1 MSNSWKSIVRWV
13 FGLFGREVIEE
24 SVEFIEEKTGW
35 EIPEDTIIEFA
46 NKYLPAIL
54 GIPDAKLWDG
64 QGDVLEQFD
73 KGDTLVEGDRQTGKT
88 LLLTI
93 HAAYRMFREPN
104 TTVVIKGNGQTGSKN
119 ILDKVLNVIDSVKGE
134 FKVDVLDSLSDT
146 IELSNGSRVVIGKRA
161 DLSDLDGTTIDLF
174 IADEIAFW
182 EDAAIKGLADKA
194 PQFKGF
200 LHLVTTDW
208 DKKLVGI
215 IKILPKTIE
224 FVKMILG
231 GKKESDADAKAKARL
246 NYVHHQ

>member
-104 TTVVIKGNGQTGSKN
+104 TTVVIKGNGQ
-119 ILDKVLNVIDSVKGE
+119 LVVKT
-134 FKVDVLDSLSDT
+134 F
-146 IELSNGSRVVIGKRA
+146 
-161 DLSDLDGTTIDLF
+161 
-174 IADEIAFW
+174 
-182 EDAAIKGLADKA
+182 
-194 PQFKGF
+194 
-200 LHLVTTDW
+200 
-208 DKKLVGI
+208 
-215 IKILPKTIE
+215 
-224 FVKMILG
+224 
-231 GKKESDADAKAKARL
+231 
-246 NYVHHQ
+246 